1 MPLAQKITPYLW
13 FDHQALE
20 AAEFYVSLFND
31 SKIVSVSHYGEAGP
45 APAGSVMSVVFQLE
59 GQQFMALNGGPRFPF
74 TDAIS
79 FFVDCADQAEVDALW
94 DKLVAGGN
102 GTACGWLKD
111 RYGLSWQII
120 PRTLM
125 DMLDDHDPAR
135 VRRVTEAMLK
145 MVKIDV
151 AELQRAYDS
160 R

>member
-1 MPLAQKITPYLW
+1 MPISQKITPCLW
-13 FDHQALE
+13 FDHEALE
-20 AAEFYVSLFND
+20 AAEFYVSLFKD
-31 SKIVSVSHYGEAGP
+31 SRIVSISRFGEAGP
-45 APAGSVMSVVFQLE
+45 EPAGNVMTVIFQLE
-59 GQQFMALNGGPRFPF
+59 GQKYMALNGGPKFAF

-94 DKLVAGGN
+94 SKLVDGGSE
-102 GTACGWLKD
+102 TACGWLKD

-120 PRTLM
+120 PRALM
-125 DMLDDHDPAR
+125 DMLDDHDPER

-151 AELQRAYDS
+151 AELQRAYDG